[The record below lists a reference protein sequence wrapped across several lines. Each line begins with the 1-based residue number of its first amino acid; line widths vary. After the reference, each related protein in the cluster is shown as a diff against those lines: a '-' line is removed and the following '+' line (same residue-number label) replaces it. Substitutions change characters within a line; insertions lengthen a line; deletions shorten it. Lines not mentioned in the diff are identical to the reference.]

1 MVIQKIKFCSDRKK
15 KLGRK
20 WSKIT
25 KRICLIKF
33 EFSSTRK
40 KENRQK
46 IVQNYK
52 KDMPYLNLK
61 SKERDNKKG
70 VRYNGYKAYFWITS
84 FLILSSYQSSA
95 HLLPVLAVPDSV
107 RSAQWRQWRHRYSK
121 VPRCTVVDGAENS
134 LQIHAKQQVQN
145 TDPGRKKGL

>member
-1 MVIQKIKFCSDRKK
+1 
-15 KLGRK
+15 
-20 WSKIT
+20 
-25 KRICLIKF
+25 
-33 EFSSTRK
+33 
-40 KENRQK
+40 
-46 IVQNYK
+46 
-52 KDMPYLNLK
+52 MPYLNLK

-134 LQIHAKQQVQN
+134 LQIHAKQQVQIR
-145 TDPGRKKGL
+145 DEKKGYEFTDRRPRLVSAASPHKNTKQCHTNYVKRNVYKRLQQILQYLHFKIEQSSRQTEV